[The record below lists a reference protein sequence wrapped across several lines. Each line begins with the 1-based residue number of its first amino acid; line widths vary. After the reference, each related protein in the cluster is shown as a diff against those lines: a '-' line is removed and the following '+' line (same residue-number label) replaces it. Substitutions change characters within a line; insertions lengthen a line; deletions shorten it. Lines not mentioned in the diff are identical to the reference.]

1 MSPADDSAAG
11 AAAVAPLD
19 PAVER
24 ALRDVAAAGVAVS
37 AEVRDKLAAFV
48 ALFARWNGRINL
60 SAARDV
66 PAISA
71 QVADSLYITPHLAGA
86 ATALDVGSGG
96 GLPVVMA
103 AICWPGLELTAL
115 EPVHKK
121 HAFLRTA
128 ARELGLANLRAFP
141 SRVEDHPGADY
152 DVAMSRATF
161 DLVEW
166 MAIGLGR
173 VRPGGA
179 VLAMEGLRRGDL
191 DPSWQRHEYTFE
203 DKQRA
208 IIVARRPA

>member
-1 MSPADDSAAG
+1 MTSSRATPAALA
-11 AAAVAPLD
+11 
-19 PAVER
+19 PAVEH
-24 ALRDVAAAGVAVS
+24 ALAAIAAAGVPVTDEA
-37 AEVRDKLAAFV
+37 RRRLAAFIE
-48 ALFARWNGRINL
+48 LFARWNGRINL

-96 GLPVVMA
+96 GLPVAMA
-103 AICWPGLELTAL
+103 AICWPELSLTAL

-128 ARELGLANLRAFP
+128 ARELGLTNLAAHALRL
-141 SRVEDHPGADY
+141 EDHPGDGY

-166 MAIGLGR
+166 IRLALPR

-179 VLAMEGLRRGDL
+179 VLAMEGLRRDDL
-191 DPSWQRHEYTFE
+191 DAAWQRHEYTFE

>member
-1 MSPADDSAAG
+1 MPPSSSSAS
-11 AAAVAPLD
+11 LD
-19 PAVER
+19 PSIEL
-24 ALRDVAAAGVAVS
+24 ALRSAAAAGVPVTDEA
-37 AEVRDKLAAFV
+37 RQKLAAFIE
-48 ALFARWNGRINL
+48 LFARWNGRINL
-60 SAARDV
+60 SAARDL

-103 AICWPGLELTAL
+103 AICWPTLELCAL

-128 ARELGLANLRAFP
+128 ARELGLPNLRAFA
-141 SRVEDHPGADY
+141 SRVEDHPRADY
-152 DVAMSRATF
+152 DLAMSRATF

-166 MAIGLGR
+166 INLGLGR
-173 VRPGGA
+173 VRPGGT
-179 VLAMEGLRRGDL
+179 VLAMEGLRRSDL
-191 DPSWQRHEYTFE
+191 DPSWQRHEYVFE

-208 IIVARRPA
+208 IVVARREA